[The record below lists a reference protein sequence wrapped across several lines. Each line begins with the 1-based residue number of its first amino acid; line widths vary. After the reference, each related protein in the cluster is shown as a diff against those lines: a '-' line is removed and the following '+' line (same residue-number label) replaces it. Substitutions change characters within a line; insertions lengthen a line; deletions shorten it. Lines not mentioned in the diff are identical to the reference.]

1 MTKFTSTEF
10 LTTHG
15 LLVTDALK
23 VDGLFEKMLI
33 KFNKEFTS
41 GGFTN
46 EQIAMARSQFFASV
60 YQTIESQTSANTL
73 EILKSGIDEEL
84 KIQDILAAK
93 AKVKLIDRERYG
105 FDDNLK
111 IKQAEFNG
119 SVASFSINVDS
130 TSKQDAID
138 RFNASI
144 ASITN
149 GTCYSLAFGE
159 IVINDIVSTDVL
171 VTGIVNSEFSA
182 STTSITIT
190 ANAVDVIGV
199 VDALGNFSV
208 TVDPIN
214 LIVGETVTATTTLTD
229 GDGNTSIIFEGK
241 VVT

>member
-105 FDDNLK
+105 LMIILK
-111 IKQAEFNG
+111 L
-119 SVASFSINVDS
+119 
-130 TSKQDAID
+130 SKL
-138 RFNASI
+138 
-144 ASITN
+144 
-149 GTCYSLAFGE
+149 SLMA
-159 IVINDIVSTDVL
+159 VL
-171 VTGIVNSEFSA
+171 HHFQ
-182 STTSITIT
+182 
-190 ANAVDVIGV
+190 
-199 VDALGNFSV
+199 LM
-208 TVDPIN
+208 
-214 LIVGETVTATTTLTD
+214 LIQPLSKTL
-229 GDGNTSIIFEGK
+229 
-241 VVT
+241 